1 MTAGG
6 TGDLR
11 HRQCGHKV
19 RYSSQA
25 VAANADQALEWA
37 DGTRM
42 CTYQCP
48 RFEYWH
54 LATDRRSTRRGAA

>member
-1 MTAGG
+1 MTAAD

-11 HRQCGHKV
+11 QRQCGRKV

-25 VAANADQALEWA
+25 VAANAGQALEWA

-48 RFEYWH
+48 WCRYWH